1 MKKEKRIVLII
12 AMIISVLASLAA
24 IGYALTKTDDM
35 GLEPT
40 GVANVCWSFAYW
52 TAAILIICSTI
63 TGVIF
68 LIKDAITV
76 KARYL
81 VILAITIVAFIVSY
95 FIASGTDIP
104 QIVFEKTG
112 ADYSSSKIVG
122 AGLYTAYILFFG
134 LILSVIFAEVAKRLK

>member
-12 AMIISVLASLAA
+12 AMVISVLASLAT

-40 GVANVCWSFAYW
+40 GFANVCWSFAYW
-52 TAAILIICSTI
+52 TAAVLIFCSAI
-63 TGVIF
+63 IGIVF
-68 LIKDAITV
+68 LIKDAISV

-81 VILAITIVAFIVSY
+81 IILAITIVAFIISY
-95 FIASGTDIP
+95 FVASGTDIS
-104 QIVFEKTG
+104 QMVFEKSG

-122 AGLYTAYILFFG
+122 AGLYTVYILFFG
-134 LILSVIFAEVAKRLK
+134 LIASVIFAEIAKRFK

>member
-24 IGYALTKTDDM
+24 IGYALTKTEDM

-40 GVANVCWSFAYW
+40 GFANVCWSFAYW
-52 TAAILIICSTI
+52 TAVVLIICSTI
-63 TGVIF
+63 TGIIF
-68 LIKDAITV
+68 LIKDAIVV

-81 VILAITIVAFIVSY
+81 IILAITIVAFIISY